1 MGIQRIDYFLNQ
13 IKTASDEAIEGVCLN
28 EVDYLRQNYNTITAT
43 RTALTD
49 YRNAVKKAIIDEVLR
64 DRVCRGLKL
73 TNDEA
78 LEAKL
83 TEEKNLSGRLKT
95 VRPIK
100 DIDGFIEKGNELLD
114 SSSYLSLVLGIAAL
128 TGRRV
133 SEVACTAKFTRIEGR
148 DDAVMFDGQ
157 IKVKG
162 REDVGA
168 YEIPVLGDP
177 DRLINALAKIREA
190 KPMFINDPDRFHNA
204 ASKELNKQI
213 KKHFEFISDGALSP
227 KDLRAIYAEIVYLFS
242 DVQTIAKPKFF
253 SMMLGHTE
261 DDNKTGVSY
270 LGFYVADEG
279 YQ

>member
-49 YRNAVKKAIIDEVLR
+49 YRNAVKKSITDEVLR

-213 KKHFEFISDGALSP
+213 KKHFEFVSDGALSP

>member
-1 MGIQRIDYFLNQ
+1 MGIQRIPYFLNQ
-13 IKTASDEAIEGVCLN
+13 IESAPDEMIDGLCLN

-49 YRNAVKKAIIDEVLR
+49 YRNAVKKSIEDEVLR
-64 DRVCRGLKL
+64 VRICRGLKL

-83 TEEKNLSGRLKT
+83 TEERNLSGRLKT

-114 SSSYLSLVLGIAAL
+114 ASSYLSLVLGIAAL

-133 SEVACTAKFTRIEGR
+133 SEVACTAKFTKIEGR

-168 YEIPVLGDP
+168 YEIPVLADP
-177 DRLINALAKIREA
+177 DRLINALTKIRES

-213 KKHFEFISDGALSP
+213 KKHFDFVSDGALSP